1 MISRCKVL
9 MMLACAALFALPAA
23 ATYAADRPLAEVFS
37 YEGHGGYLYSTGNS
51 TYSGTLYE
59 GDRYPVVFK
68 VDLPEDAIVKY
79 QRYYVYW
86 AWSRRDQ
93 QTVYPTLAV
102 TREPVPTSPLEPVT
116 RYVDNKGFSSPS
128 DFYSGMDSFSGG
140 YLSPGKNEVTL
151 EVENAGEG
159 NSTFV
164 IQGIGVVVVYES
176 ASSPGGFVLVNEGC
190 DMLYNS
196 FGITPVMATSRVD
209 FSREVDTDRLEK
221 ASLELVAPS
230 GGYSR
235 SDIIRKN
242 VLYVNSQE
250 KPDLP
255 SFFTVILD
263 LVFPNAQGN
272 EWTDVF
278 DSDQQQQIGIETRD
292 ITQYI
297 AKRSNFVA
305 VQDRGDYLLLTN
317 AILHIEYT

>member
-1 MISRCKVL
+1 
-9 MMLACAALFALPAA
+9 MMLTCAALIALPAA
-23 ATYAADRPLAEVFS
+23 ATYAADRPLTEVFS
-37 YEGHGGYLYSTGNS
+37 YEGHSGYHFSTGNS
-51 TYSGTLYE
+51 TYSGTLYA
-59 GDRYPVVFK
+59 GGRYPVAFT
-68 VDLPEDAIVKY
+68 VDLPDDAIVKY

-93 QTVYPTLAV
+93 QTVYPTIAV
-102 TREPVPTSPLEPVT
+102 TREPVPTSPLEPVS

-128 DFYSGMDSFSGG
+128 DFYSGMDTFSGG
-140 YLSPGKNEVTL
+140 TLSPGKNEITL

-164 IQGIGVVVVYES
+164 IQGIGVIAVYES
-176 ASSPGGFVLVNEGC
+176 PTSPKGFVLVEEGC

-196 FGITPVMATSRVD
+196 FGITPQMATSRVD
-209 FSREVDTDRLEK
+209 FSHEVDTDRLKK
-221 ASLELVAPS
+221 ASLELIAPS

-242 VLYVNSQE
+242 ALYVNSQE

-263 LVFPNAQGN
+263 LVFPNARGK

-278 DSDQQQQIGIETRD
+278 LSDQQQQIGIDTRD
-292 ITQYI
+292 VTPYIT
-297 AKRSNFVA
+297 KRSNFIA

-317 AILHIEYT
+317 AILHVEYA

>member
-1 MISRCKVL
+1 MIIAGVVL
-9 MMLACAALFALPAA
+9 LAMPAA
-23 ATYAADRPLAEVFS
+23 ATYAADRPLTGAFS
-37 YEGHGGYLYSTGNS
+37 YEGNGDCLFSTGNS
-51 TYSGTLYE
+51 TYSGTLYA
-59 GDRYPVVFK
+59 GGRYPVAFT
-68 VDLPEDAIVKY
+68 VDLPQDAIVKY

-93 QTVYPTLAV
+93 QTVYPTIAV
-102 TREPVPTSPLEPVT
+102 TREPVPTSPLEPVS

-128 DFYSGMDSFSGG
+128 DFYSGMDTFSGG
-140 YLSPGKNEVTL
+140 TLSPGKNEVTL

-164 IQGIGVVVVYES
+164 IQGIGIIAVYES
-176 ASSPGGFVLVNEGC
+176 PSSPKGLVIVEEGC

-196 FGITPVMATSRVD
+196 FGITPQMATSRVD
-209 FSREVDTDRLEK
+209 FSHDVDTDHLKK

-242 VLYVNSQE
+242 ALYVNSQE

-263 LVFPNAQGN
+263 LVFPNAQGK

-278 DSDQQQQIGIETRD
+278 FSDQQQQIGIDTRD
-292 ITQYI
+292 VTPYIT
-297 AKRSNFVA
+297 KRSNFIA

-317 AILHIEYT
+317 AILHIEYA